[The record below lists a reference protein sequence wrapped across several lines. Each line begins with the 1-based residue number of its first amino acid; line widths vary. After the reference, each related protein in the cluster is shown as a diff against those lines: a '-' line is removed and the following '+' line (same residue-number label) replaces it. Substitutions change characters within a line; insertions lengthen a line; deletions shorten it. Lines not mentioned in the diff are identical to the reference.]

1 MLWTFSFLQLQ
12 HCKNK
17 LNIFY
22 VRYDD
27 GIGNNGSNGNYMVT
41 AEAAKA
47 IFSFYVVFL

>member
-1 MLWTFSFLQLQ
+1 VDFFLLAAPALQ
-12 HCKNK
+12 KK

-22 VRYDD
+22 VTYDD